1 MVRYGGQETP
11 EIGET
16 LNPDWVEWLMGWPTG
31 WSSTE
36 LMSKETFGKWLDAAN
51 GKQIEMDFIPRS
63 KANVKGKIARI
74 KAIGNGQVPQTVAF
88 VWELLGDFS
97 KKLGK
102 FVLG

>member
-1 MVRYGGQETP
+1 
-11 EIGET
+11 
-16 LNPDWVEWLMGWPTG
+16 MGWPTG